1 MKCIRYVVA
10 LLGLLGGTAA
20 GAAGD
25 ARQDLP
31 AIQRTVDAYLRAQTA
46 GLPGQIDVT
55 VTPVDS
61 RLNLAA
67 CLALEPSLPSGSR
80 PWGKTTVVVRCAS
93 PTPWTVYVSA
103 NVKVVADYLV
113 AARPLAQ
120 GQSIASEDLRIQRG
134 DLAQLPPA
142 VITSADQALGRVL
155 VYSVSAGG
163 PLRRDMMRAVPVVS
177 QNQTVK
183 LISEGRGFSISTD
196 GKALNN
202 AAEGQVVQV
211 RIVSGQVV
219 GGIARAG
226 GIVNVSY

>member
-1 MKCIRYVVA
+1 
-10 LLGLLGGTAA
+10 LLGSAA
-20 GAAGD
+20 VGAASD
-25 ARQDLP
+25 TRQDLSS
-31 AIQRTVDAYLRAQTA
+31 IQRTVEAYLRSQTA
-46 GLPGQIDVT
+46 GLPGQVDVT
-55 VTPVDS
+55 VAPVDS

-67 CLALEPSLPSGSR
+67 CPTLQPSMPPGSR

-93 PTPWTVYVSA
+93 PTTWTVYVRA
-103 NVKVVADYLV
+103 NVNVVADYIV

-120 GQSIASEDLRIQRG
+120 GQSIVSEDLRIQRG

-142 VITSADQALGRVL
+142 VITAADQALGRVL
-155 VYSVSAGG
+155 VYSVSAGS
-163 PLRRDMMRAVPVVS
+163 PLRQDMMRAVPVVS

-183 LISEGRGFSISTD
+183 LVSQGRGFSISTD
-196 GKALNN
+196 GKALNT